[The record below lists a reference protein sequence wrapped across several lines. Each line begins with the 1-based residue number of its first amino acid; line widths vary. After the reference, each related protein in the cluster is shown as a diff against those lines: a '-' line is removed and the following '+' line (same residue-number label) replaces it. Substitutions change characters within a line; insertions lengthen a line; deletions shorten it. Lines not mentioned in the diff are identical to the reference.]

1 MNVEIEFE
9 NYNIKS
15 PKMPDP
21 FNVNLIN
28 AVGSGG
34 GGGGNEVELTWAEYE
49 ALSEAEKMNGTNYF
63 ITDINTTKSLTSKVL
78 CEISSISKTTYTL
91 NDDISNY
98 DYVVIDLLTK
108 SDNPII
114 RGSMII
120 KNNYV
125 NGGILTGFT
134 KSNWYGSVE
143 FRLSGT
149 SFIIDDFSQS
159 SDVIS
164 SYSTIH
170 ITGYIYQRVVV
181 PNQMINYSTIETKI
195 GTWIDG
201 KPLYQKVVTFD
212 SSDLQAD
219 TTGKKLVL
227 AIQDI
232 DSIKT
237 YQVFVTN
244 GTIPLPYSEP
254 NVYFGY
260 FLAYDS
266 TNAVDFRFRYST
278 SIASDLSIYFAGSIA
293 ILQYTKTT
301 D

>member
-78 CEISSISKTTYTL
+78 CDITNISRTTYNL
-91 NDDISNY
+91 ADDITNY
-98 DYVVIDLLTK
+98 DFLIAEIINNGSSAMCRSERTIYPHGSKNFLASFFIRNDYNASIECSFNSNTTLTIDDYNSSSSSAINTCA
-108 SDNPII
+108 
-114 RGSMII
+114 
-120 KNNYV
+120 
-125 NGGILTGFT
+125 
-134 KSNWYGSVE
+134 
-143 FRLSGT
+143 FRL
-149 SFIIDDFSQS
+149 
-159 SDVIS
+159 
-164 SYSTIH
+164 
-170 ITGYIYQRVVV
+170 TGYIYQRVVV

-201 KPLYQKVVTFD
+201 KPIYKITIPVTHNYTLPN
-212 SSDLQAD
+212 SAWLHIMELD
-219 TTGKKLVL
+219 TL
-227 AIQDI
+227 AQDI
-232 DSIKT
+232 GVIIDVKAISYEGT
-237 YQVFVTN
+237 YNNIANYTTRIVEASPNESLPREISFQSMRN
-244 GTIPLPYSEP
+244 GNDYINSGG
-254 NVYFGY
+254 F
-260 FLAYDS
+260 
-266 TNAVDFRFRYST
+266 
-278 SIASDLSIYFAGSIA
+278 I
-293 ILQYTKTT
+293 ILQYTKHT